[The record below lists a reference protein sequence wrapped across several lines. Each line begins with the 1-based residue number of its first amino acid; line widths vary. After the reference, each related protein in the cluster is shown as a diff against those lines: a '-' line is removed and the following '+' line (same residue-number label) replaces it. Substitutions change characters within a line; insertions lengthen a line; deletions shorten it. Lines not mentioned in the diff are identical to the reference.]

1 MKRLT
6 LILLLII
13 SFCLY
18 ADWTEQQKILASD
31 GTEDDYFGGT
41 VSVFGDYAVIGAYGD
56 DDNGEY
62 SGSAYIFINDG
73 LAIDEI
79 TGNAIINTSMAGNF
93 PNPFNAMTNIEFNI
107 RKETKAIL
115 TIYNMKG
122 QTLERA
128 VFGKGHHIY
137 EWNAENCCSGVYY
150 YTLESGNY
158 SETKKMIL
166 LK

>member
-1 MKRLT
+1 MKKLT

-13 SFCLY
+13 SVCLS
-18 ADWTEQQKILASD
+18 ADWIEMEKILASD
-31 GTEDDYFGGT
+31 GAEYDHFGT
-41 VSVFGDYAVIGAYGD
+41 SVSISGDYALIGAHGD
-56 DDNGEY
+56 DDNGDY
-62 SGSAYIFINDG
+62 SGSAYIFNNDG
-73 LAIDEI
+73 LAIDESI
-79 TGNAIINTSMAGNF
+79 ENVNINTSMAGNF

-137 EWNAENCCSGVYY
+137 EWNAENCSSGVYY

-166 LK
+166 IK